1 LDDCGADTTIL
12 VVMQVTAAETD
23 RGNVEEDLC
32 GLPLT
37 QVERRYLGIPR
48 AADEEG
54 FAHLK

>member
-1 LDDCGADTTIL
+1 
-12 VVMQVTAAETD
+12 MQVTAAETD
-23 RGNVEEDLC
+23 CGNVEEDLC